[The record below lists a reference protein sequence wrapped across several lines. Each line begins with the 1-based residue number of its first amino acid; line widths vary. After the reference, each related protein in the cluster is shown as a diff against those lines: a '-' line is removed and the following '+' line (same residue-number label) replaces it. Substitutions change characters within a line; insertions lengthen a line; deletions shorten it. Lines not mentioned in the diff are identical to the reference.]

1 MCCVSKRGNNIVSQ
15 PEAGEN
21 EQTFATCQLREPKGI
36 PNDDQTE
43 QKSPIGKDRVA
54 KLALTRREWRQYV
67 KCPFSH
73 KIRNLRLIG
82 DWRGGG
88 AGRHKIDNYDFLFV
102 PINLQS
108 GYISI
113 FIMANWFFR
122 FNLIDMH

>member
-88 AGRHKIDNYDFLFV
+88 GGLADTK
-102 PINLQS
+102 
-108 GYISI
+108 
-113 FIMANWFFR
+113 
-122 FNLIDMH
+122 